1 MDHLIPT
8 LVGNAQRFVLAADE
22 STDTSINPLGEDL
35 LPWIVLAIGGA
46 LAVGTALALVR
57 PREDAEGN
65 DLARPPMVRSIAM
78 IVLGGVAALWG
89 LASLLS

>member
-1 MDHLIPT
+1 MDDPITTVAGGAHWL
-8 LVGNAQRFVLAADE
+8 VLATE
-22 STDTSINPLGEDL
+22 STDTSVNPLGEDL

-46 LAVGTALALVR
+46 LAIGTALALVR

-65 DLARPPMVRSIAM
+65 DLARPPLARSIVM
-78 IVLGGVAALWG
+78 IVLGGLAALWG